1 MTVGLMPI
9 GGNARRMNGIP
20 KFLLPVVDSSMLAVL
35 YERMLR
41 VTPKIILDVN
51 ARNREWVEMNTPDGA
66 LIYEWNAEPMS
77 RALLLAR
84 EHIATEQTVLFGMP
98 DTYWTDENVYE
109 TLLDN
114 IGDAIVNV
122 AVWYTEPKHRSKR
135 GMCINDGGFNG
146 SARLMEVIDKPS
158 KDTAIHNETGRF
170 LLVDGWGAM
179 VWQPEFWQYIFP
191 EDPHVGFALQRAIE
205 VGENVRGYNFP
216 GKYYDCGTPD
226 EYYECIIETQG
237 ERLETI

>member
-109 TLLDN
+109 TLLEN
-114 IGDAIVNV
+114 MNDAIVNV
-122 AVWYTEPKHRSKR
+122 AVWYTPPHHRSKR
-135 GMCINDGGFNG
+135 GICEIY
-146 SARLMEVIDKPS
+146 RHRILKVIDKPLA
-158 KDTAIHNETGRF
+158 TNLHW
-170 LLVDGWGAM
+170 GWGAM
-179 VWQPEFWQYIFP
+179 VWEPEFWQYIKP

-205 VGENVRGYNFP
+205 ADELVCVQTFS